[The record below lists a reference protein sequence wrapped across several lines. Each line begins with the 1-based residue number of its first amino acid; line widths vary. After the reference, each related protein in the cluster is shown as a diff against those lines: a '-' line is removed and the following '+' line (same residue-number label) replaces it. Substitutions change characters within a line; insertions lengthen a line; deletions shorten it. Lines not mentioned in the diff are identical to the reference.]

1 MTVKKVILFSIIGFV
16 VTAAVFGGVFYLTTK
31 KNPEQAA
38 KEVKTYNYSVGELYA
53 NIKDSRRI
61 LKANINFEITDEKL
75 TEKLE
80 AKKPKI
86 RNDILELIRSTEENQ
101 LTGDKGQQ
109 MLRTQI
115 LKSVK
120 QMMATEKITN
130 VYFVEFIIQ

>member
-1 MTVKKVILFSIIGFV
+1 MAVKKVILFSIIGFI
-16 VTAAVFGGVFYLTTK
+16 VTAAVFGGVFYVATK
-31 KNPEQAA
+31 KNPEQAV
-38 KEVKTYNYSVGELYA
+38 KEVKTYNYSIGELYG

-75 TEKLE
+75 TGKLE

-86 RNDILELIRSTEENQ
+86 RNDILELIRSKDESQ
-101 LTGDKGQQ
+101 LTEDKGQQ
-109 MLRTQI
+109 MLRNEI